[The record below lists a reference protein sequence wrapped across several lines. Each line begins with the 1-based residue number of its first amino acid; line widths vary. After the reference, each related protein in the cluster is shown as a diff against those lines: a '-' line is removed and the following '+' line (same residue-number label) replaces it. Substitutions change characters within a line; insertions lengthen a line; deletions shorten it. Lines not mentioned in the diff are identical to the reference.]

1 MRVSVDADVCYGS
14 GECAFRAPAVFGFAD
29 GYGFVL
35 PGRAENGTDAGTGRD
50 GEPGQDAGSGRDG
63 ESVDDELLRDI
74 AERCPSQAIRIDGKR
89 VTD

>member
-14 GECAFRAPAVFGFAD
+14 GECAFRAPAVFGFED

-35 PGRAENGTDAGTGRD
+35 PGRAESGD
-50 GEPGQDAGSGRDG
+50 GE
-63 ESVDDELLRDI
+63 LIRDI

>member
-35 PGRAENGTDAGTGRD
+35 PGRAE
-50 GEPGQDAGSGRDG
+50 SGRDG
-63 ESVDDELLRDI
+63 ESGDDELLRDI